1 MIRPR
6 SKMLAFRVGVAV
18 AGDAAIAS
26 IALFIA
32 VELRRNVPLQ
42 FTQSLLPPINLPLD
56 ILSFTLVTATLIAAL
71 SLSGFYRQRLTPR
84 GRPRLAVAMVMR
96 IVFLTTAATFVA
108 RPIPRTILVAIAI
121 IESMLIPLWR
131 WLLQSMMRI
140 RPIQA
145 ILFGSPAEVSGALN
159 ALDLTEDPRLRV
171 IGWAGDESAD
181 LPVPYLGTIADPTT
195 RVRLREVEEV
205 ICAGSA
211 PERLDLLRVRG
222 PRGFLLLASHADALL
237 ASSTLGWIGDQPLV
251 QVAVGCAI
259 GFQAGM
265 KRTLDLVLGS
275 ALVILTLPLWLIAVL
290 AIWIED
296 RGPVFIRQLRVGQGG
311 IPFPMWKLRSMRDG
325 RVTRVGSLL
334 RSYHIDELAQLLN
347 VITGDMSLV
356 GPRPERPD
364 IADDIQRELP
374 DFDLRC
380 LVRPGIA
387 GLAQVSAE
395 YDSDPEVKLRY
406 DLMYMCDWSLMLDFR
421 LLLHSVSTSLSGSG
435 V

>member
-6 SKMLAFRVGVAV
+6 SKEAVLRV
-18 AGDAAIAS
+18 AIAVVGDVA
-26 IALFIA
+26 IACTALIAA
-32 VELRRNVPLQ
+32 VELRRKVPLQ
-42 FTQSLLPPINLPLD
+42 FTKSLLPPGNLPLD
-56 ILSFTLVTATLIAAL
+56 MLSFILLTSTLIAAL
-71 SLSGFYRQRLTPR
+71 SLSGFYRQRLTPK

-96 IVFLTTAATFVA
+96 IVLLTTAATFVA
-108 RPIPRTILVAIAI
+108 RPVPRTILIAVAI
-121 IESMLIPLWR
+121 IEASLIPIWR
-131 WLLQSMMRI
+131 WVLQATLRI
-140 RPIQA
+140 RPRQA
-145 ILFGSPAEVSGALN
+145 ILFGSPAEVSSALS

-171 IGWAGDESAD
+171 IGWAGDESAS
-181 LPVPYLGTIADPTT
+181 LPVPYLGPITDPAT
-195 RVRLREVEEV
+195 RVRLRDVEEV

-222 PRGFLLLASHADALL
+222 ARGFLLLASHADALL

-251 QVAVGCAI
+251 QVAIGCAI
-259 GFQAGM
+259 GIQAAM
-265 KRTLDLVLGS
+265 KRALDLLIGT
-275 ALVILTLPLWLIAVL
+275 ALVVVTMPIWLVAIL

-296 RGPVFIRQLRVGQGG
+296 RGPVFIRQLRVGLGG
-311 IPFPMWKLRSMRDG
+311 IPFPMWKFRSMRDG
-325 RVTRVGSLL
+325 KVTRVGSLL
-334 RSYHIDELAQLLN
+334 RSYHIDELPQFIN

-364 IADDIQRELP
+364 IADDILREVP

-387 GLAQVSAE
+387 GLAQVSAD

-406 DLMYMCDWSLMLDFR
+406 DLMYMCDWSLMLDLR

>member
-6 SKMLAFRVGVAV
+6 SKEAVFRIGLAVFGDVAISCIALTAAVAV
-18 AGDAAIAS
+18 
-26 IALFIA
+26 
-32 VELRRNVPLQ
+32 RRNVPLQ
-42 FTQSLLPPINLPLD
+42 FTKSLLPSINFPLD
-56 ILSFTLVTATLIAAL
+56 ILGFVLVTATLIAAL

-96 IVFLTTAATFVA
+96 VVLLTTAATFVA
-108 RPIPRTILVAIAI
+108 RPVPRTILIAIAI
-121 IESMLIPLWR
+121 VEAMLIPLWR
-131 WLLQSMMRI
+131 WLPQATMRI
-140 RPIQA
+140 RPRQA
-145 ILFGSPAEVSGALN
+145 ILFGSPAEVSSALS
-159 ALDLTEDPRLRV
+159 ALDLTADPRLRV
-171 IGWAGDESAD
+171 IGWAGDASAE
-181 LPVPYLGTIADPTT
+181 LPVPYLGPITNLET
-195 RVRLREVEEV
+195 RARLREVEEV
-205 ICAGSA
+205 ICSGSTR
-211 PERLDLLRVRG
+211 ERLDLLRVRG

-251 QVAVGCAI
+251 QV
-259 GFQAGM
+259 GM
-265 KRTLDLVLGS
+265 KRTLDLVIGS

-406 DLMYMCDWSLMLDFR
+406 DLMYMCDWSLMLDVR